1 MKMII
6 NADDFGYSA
15 GINYGIFEAY
25 KNGVL
30 TSATLMTGMPGA
42 EHAAEMMRIIPGM
55 GVGLHLNTALGKPGN
70 SKRKTLTDEN
80 GFFIKPDKV
89 LELNM
94 EYNDEELYDELK
106 EQFER
111 FAALT
116 GQMPT
121 HMDSHLFSSDKLEK
135 VKKIALVLAN
145 EYKIP
150 LRNHETEYYKKV
162 RFINHRDFGGIPGL
176 EYVAENFDE
185 IIKNEY
191 VEIMSHPGYVDTY
204 VMKNSSYNIMRAEE
218 LDFLT
223 GDRIKNLINE
233 NKVELVNYGSIAND
247 IKK

>member
-6 NADDFGYSA
+6 NADDFGYSK
-15 GINYGIFEAY
+15 GINYGVLEAH

-42 EHAAEMMRIIPGM
+42 EHAARIMKEIPGM

-70 SKRKTLTDEN
+70 SKRKTLTDEK

-89 LELNM
+89 LELNI
-94 EYNDEELYDELK
+94 EYNEEELYDELK

-111 FAALT
+111 FMELT
-116 GQMPT
+116 KQKPT

-135 VKKIALVLAN
+135 VKKIAQILAD

-150 LRNHETEYYKKV
+150 LRNHGTKYYEKV

-176 EYVAENFDE
+176 EYVAENFDD
-185 IIKNEY
+185 IIKNKY

-223 GDRIKNLINE
+223 GDRIKELISRN
-233 NKVELVNYGSIAND
+233 NVELVSYGDITNE